1 MRNEEM
7 KHQENVDFNCDHKTE
22 PCRIGQFSNY
32 VIYLKFITSRF
43 FEELS

>member
-7 KHQENVDFNCDHKTE
+7 KHQGNVDFNCNYQTE
-22 PCRIGQFSNY
+22 LYRIGQCSKY
-32 VIYLKFITSRF
+32 VIYLQFITSRF